1 MDHSKWNK
9 INTFI
14 FDVDGVFTDGSIQIS
29 ESGQFLRTMNVKDG
43 MSLKVAVKRGYTVA
57 VITKVNSKAVKK
69 RLLELGAQYV
79 YDEVKDKNIPFQ
91 ELVTKYNIDPL
102 KSLYMGDDLADV
114 VLMDQVLLACAPY
127 DAVPEVINSAEY
139 ISPKKGGHG
148 AVRDVIEKVLRSNGH
163 WS

>member
-1 MDHSKWNK
+1 MDHSKWSK

-57 VITKVNSKAVKK
+57 VITKGNSKAVKE
-69 RLLELGAQYV
+69 RLLALGAQYV

-91 ELVTKYNIDPL
+91 ELVTKYNINPL

-148 AVRDVIEKVLRSNGH
+148 AVRDVIEKVLRSNGD
-163 WS
+163 WN